1 MSLPQNSGS
10 GSGCVGEGWALS
22 ECNGGIPA
30 LEMLPCTVGRCG
42 PQELTFPVGIPV
54 FPPLC
59 SLFLLVLFNGG
70 HDACV
75 EVTGKLW
82 RVGTLLLCEFRG
94 WTLGRLLS
102 DGRTEI
108 TELCGWKP
116 VKCEPFTLRFALCGL

>member
-1 MSLPQNSGS
+1 MLSGPEWASRAYISS
-10 GSGCVGEGWALS
+10 GH
-22 ECNGGIPA
+22 
-30 LEMLPCTVGRCG
+30 PC
-42 PQELTFPVGIPV
+42 PSSH
-54 FPPLC
+54 LC
-59 SLFLLVLFNGG
+59 SLFLLVLFDGG

-75 EVTGKLW
+75 EVTGELW

-94 WTLGRLLS
+94 WTVGRLLS